1 MRGRA
6 QRMALLTS
14 AGLFLLAGALH
25 ELDHL
30 LPPALTA
37 VNFLTMTAIYLG
49 LALCWAASIR
59 QRIMNRTVRRLLVA
73 CALLCDEIADPGLA
87 QQVMQARQLGRI
99 DAFLLRLGDGGLSDR
114 SA

>member
-1 MRGRA
+1 
-6 QRMALLTS
+6 MALLTS

-37 VNFLTMTAIYLG
+37 VNFMTMTAICLG

-73 CALLCDEIADPGLA
+73 CALLAMRSPT
-87 QQVMQARQLGRI
+87 RI
-99 DAFLLRLGDGGLSDR
+99 WR
-114 SA
+114 SRSCRRGSWGASTPFFYASVTEAYLTAALEAL